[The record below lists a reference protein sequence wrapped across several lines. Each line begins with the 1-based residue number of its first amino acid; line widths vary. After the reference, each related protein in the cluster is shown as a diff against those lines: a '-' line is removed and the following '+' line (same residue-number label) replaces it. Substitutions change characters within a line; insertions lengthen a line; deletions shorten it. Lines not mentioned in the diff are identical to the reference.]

1 MATSNPVRRSETGG
15 LMRRLA
21 CLVSLL
27 VTASCISSTAA
38 PSATA
43 LQPIARP
50 DDGSQPSAR
59 SPTVT
64 LHQSAAGDAGPTVWR
79 FAGTLLLPSDPNSY
93 ANVILDVEPLKDGG
107 WIVVQDRWPS
117 RQLPHPGPSIPFK
130 SAGGTVVRLD
140 PTGAVVAGQSDPDSF
155 SPTHVVLFD
164 DAGVVVAEGSWTRGL
179 DLRTLDTL
187 WKTDSECVAVA
198 DLCYAY
204 QPFTTSPPGTF
215 DERDPRTFSL
225 LRSLPHV
232 KVGQLMA
239 PMILRDWNLAIV
251 RSNSSVHWFDFFALD
266 PGAPITLPWIDRLR
280 GARSIGLLSGDRAI
294 VSYEGWQNGRFP
306 ASELTDIST
315 GRVIARY
322 EDRLPVVATAAATF
336 LTGAAV
342 TQLLDPQNSSLGPGL
357 PTLPLYVSFE
367 KGIVVVPLGNGGAA
381 VMQREAG
388 QSSEQTVA
396 FTSIAVGACPAI
408 DFTRVQLAD
417 GTADCPALAPAHGA
431 RRIRVSPGEA
441 RDIDRF
447 EITAATADA
456 ASRRLTIRVRLDEPR
471 SPSAA
476 QTAPAQVIELP
487 ESLAG
492 RWLVGLEPDP
502 QIPRPF
508 GFWTAFAIDL
518 R

>member
-1 MATSNPVRRSETGG
+1 
-15 LMRRLA
+15 MRL
-21 CLVSLL
+21 
-27 VTASCISSTAA
+27 
-38 PSATA
+38 
-43 LQPIARP
+43 
-50 DDGSQPSAR
+50 D
-59 SPTVT
+59 
-64 LHQSAAGDAGPTVWR
+64 AAGG
-79 FAGTLLLPSDPNSY
+79 
-93 ANVILDVEPLKDGG
+93 
-107 WIVVQDRWPS
+107 
-117 RQLPHPGPSIPFK
+117 
-130 SAGGTVVRLD
+130 
-140 PTGAVVAGQSDPDSF
+140 VVAQQSDAREF
-155 SPTHVVLFD
+155 TPTHLVLLED
-164 DAGVVVAEGSWTRGL
+164 SGVVVAEGSWTRGL
-179 DLRTLDTL
+179 DLRTLETL

-251 RSNSSVHWFDFFALD
+251 RSNSSDHWFDFFALD

-367 KGIVVVPLGNGGAA
+367 RGIVVVPLGNGGAA
-381 VMQREAG
+381 VLQREAG

-417 GTADCPALAPAHGA
+417 GTADCPALAAAHGA
-431 RRIRVSPGEA
+431 RRILVSTGKE

-447 EITAATADA
+447 EITAVTADA
-456 ASRRLTIRVRLDEPR
+456 ASRRLTIRVRLGEPR

-502 QIPRPF
+502 AFGPHSRSTFVSANATRSRPARML
-508 GFWTAFAIDL
+508 GTEREPTLVDSPEPDPL
-518 R
+518 GH